1 MSSNL
6 ILLYRTIKFTCE
18 ENNMIDFAKLLI
30 KQLDD
35 YDQLL
40 DIIDDTHIDEGVI
53 IYLKEYF
60 ENNIYILFAF
70 FHSFNS

>member
-53 IYLKEYF
+53 I
-60 ENNIYILFAF
+60 
-70 FHSFNS
+70 